1 MTQKEFEQICEILDK
16 NTRLVWVNPY
26 YCKKYIPTENI
37 RPIKDEIQK
46 LVVDKKGDKQNG

>member
-1 MTQKEFEQICEILDK
+1 MTQKEFEEICEILDK